1 MSQANVDVVRR
12 AFDAFNA
19 RDVDDLVG
27 LSDPD
32 GEWLPFRAQV
42 EGIAY
47 RQHEGIRQY
56 LRDMA
61 EDWQSFRIEPLEFH
75 DHGERV
81 AVIGRVRAVG
91 RDSTLEIDTVAG
103 FVCELRCGR
112 VRRVTSHSNPEAALE
127 AAGPRQ

>member
-12 AFDAFNA
+12 AFEAFNA

-42 EGIAY
+42 EGIVY

-91 RDSTLEIDTVAG
+91 RDSTLEIDTIAG
-103 FVCELRCGR
+103 FVCELRRGR